1 MGTNHLKFVSILGAM
16 DEVKTTLLMQ
26 SEFKKREELEPI
38 LRQIED
44 MQIRNFYYETLKHL
58 ITFKA
63 MEGSIQILGF
73 SKEVSCN

>member
-1 MGTNHLKFVSILGAM
+1 MGTNHLKFVSIPGAM
-16 DEVKTTLLMQ
+16 EEVKTTLLME
-26 SEFKKREELEPI
+26 SEFKKREEIEPI

-58 ITFKA
+58 ISFKA

>member
-44 MQIRNFYYETLKHL
+44 MQIRNFYL
-58 ITFKA
+58 
-63 MEGSIQILGF
+63 
-73 SKEVSCN
+73 N